1 MKSRGAC
8 SCRRDGGS
16 GKRSIGRSE
25 TSCGSSRRWGSWRG
39 RQISLGVIDMKA
51 AIATDAGEQ
60 PATVG
65 ADARQCG
72 AERIGRGI
80 EHQLRLTKRE
90 LPGIETTAIDIV
102 AHGSS
107 EAYLILIFRRKD
119 TKKSPLYQIQGEIF
133 EECNKKGLYLTN

>member
-1 MKSRGAC
+1 MVALGAGGVGGGDGFCRGYRVYLAHLAQC
-8 SCRRDGGS
+8 AQ
-16 GKRSIGRSE
+16 IVQP
-25 TSCGSSRRWGSWRG
+25 
-39 RQISLGVIDMKA
+39 QISLGVIDMKA

-102 AHGSS
+102 AYGGS

>member
-1 MKSRGAC
+1 M
-8 SCRRDGGS
+8 
-16 GKRSIGRSE
+16 
-25 TSCGSSRRWGSWRG
+25 
-39 RQISLGVIDMKA
+39 IDMKA

-102 AHGSS
+102 AQFLFFAAKIQKNPLCTKYKGK
-107 EAYLILIFRRKD
+107 YLRNV
-119 TKKSPLYQIQGEIF
+119 TKRGYI
-133 EECNKKGLYLTN
+133 